1 MKKLFWL
8 LILIGCTIPVESV
21 PEQLDKNLYISFDKE
36 VDSLTLMGNMQTFK
50 VLSVKTNIPNN
61 QKIKWE
67 SDIWVKVRIGVDS
80 SYITNRFVIPSPYV
94 DTVSTINCC
103 SYPYNGEA
111 KSVFGAFPMMRGQ
124 TATIVASV
132 KIISTRS
139 AEVIGILADTMKIVM
154 Y

>member
-1 MKKLFWL
+1 MKKLFLL
-8 LILIGCTIPVESV
+8 LILIGCTTPVESI

-36 VDSLTLMGNMQTFK
+36 VDSLSLMGNVQTFK
-50 VLSVKTNIPNN
+50 VLSIRTNIPNN
-61 QKIKWE
+61 QKVKWE
-67 SDIWVKVRIGVDS
+67 SDIWVKVRVGVDS
-80 SYITNRFVIPSPYV
+80 SYITNRFVIPSAYV

-139 AEVIGILADTMKIVM
+139 AEVLGVLADTVKIVM